1 MYRTV
6 ETPFRARK
14 SSLVS
19 VAGYAG
25 AAIVAIAS
33 VSFIANRQ
41 EGWPWRLSPEARE
54 VADRSGSASG
64 LAAAA
69 RSRNVR
75 SAPSTSR
82 SACS

>member
-54 VADRSGSASG
+54 VADLQRFGFWPFRYNILIINIFPVFLRSYAQS
-64 LAAAA
+64 
-69 RSRNVR
+69 
-75 SAPSTSR
+75 
-82 SACS
+82 